1 MKSFYPVDDRRFQAP
16 GGFSLSPYPT
26 RPTFGL
32 NAPPLAAPPLEV
44 APPPPSDAT
53 TPSSDATPPPDS
65 TGDDDIYGIG
75 MSGGFAGGAAG
86 GGGGGRDWDK
96 WIEHESR
103 EKAKDREHQKEV
115 EREKRAVERES
126 SKRRAQVA
134 YWGMGAD
141 ILKQGLKPPPAVVVG
156 TTKPNPKLAM
166 FRRRG
171 GGLLSG

>member
-1 MKSFYPVDDRRFQAP
+1 MKPFYPVDDRRFQAP

-26 RPTFGL
+26 RPTFGI
-32 NAPPLAAPPLEV
+32 NAPPLEV

-53 TPSSDATPPPDS
+53 PPSSDATPPPDS

-75 MSGGFAGGAAG
+75 MSGGFAGGAA
-86 GGGGGRDWDK
+86 GGGGRDWDK